1 MKSAIYLGKENIE
14 IQNRPMPELGNY
26 DVLIKNTKQS
36 LKSLLLEIK
45 SQNLKSVNVFI
56 HTLVLQLEIQNEQEQ
71 LVDFLNI
78 KIPNAKKNYSLYN
91 IDDSIS
97 DKVACLIE
105 PFTVGCRAA
114 RRAQPKQGENFVV
127 FGCGTIGLAMQII
140 H

>member
-14 IQNRPMPELGNY
+14 IQNRPMPELDDY
-26 DVLIKNTKQS
+26 DVLIKNIKQS

-78 KIPNAKKNYSLYN
+78 
-91 IDDSIS
+91 
-97 DKVACLIE
+97 
-105 PFTVGCRAA
+105 
-114 RRAQPKQGENFVV
+114 
-127 FGCGTIGLAMQII
+127 
-140 H
+140 

>member
-14 IQNRPMPELGNY
+14 IQNRPMPELDEY

-78 KIPNAKKNYSLYN
+78 
-91 IDDSIS
+91 
-97 DKVACLIE
+97 
-105 PFTVGCRAA
+105 
-114 RRAQPKQGENFVV
+114 
-127 FGCGTIGLAMQII
+127 
-140 H
+140 

>member
-14 IQNRPMPELGNY
+14 IQNSPMPELDDY

-78 KIPNAKKNYSLYN
+78 
-91 IDDSIS
+91 
-97 DKVACLIE
+97 
-105 PFTVGCRAA
+105 
-114 RRAQPKQGENFVV
+114 
-127 FGCGTIGLAMQII
+127 
-140 H
+140 

>member
-14 IQNRPMPELGNY
+14 IQNRPMPEFDDY

-78 KIPNAKKNYSLYN
+78 
-91 IDDSIS
+91 
-97 DKVACLIE
+97 
-105 PFTVGCRAA
+105 
-114 RRAQPKQGENFVV
+114 
-127 FGCGTIGLAMQII
+127 
-140 H
+140 

>member
-14 IQNRPMPELGNY
+14 IKNRPMPELDDY

-45 SQNLKSVNVFI
+45 LQNLKSVNVFI

-78 KIPNAKKNYSLYN
+78 
-91 IDDSIS
+91 
-97 DKVACLIE
+97 
-105 PFTVGCRAA
+105 
-114 RRAQPKQGENFVV
+114 
-127 FGCGTIGLAMQII
+127 
-140 H
+140 

>member
-1 MKSAIYLGKENIE
+1 MKAGIYLGKENIE
-14 IQNRPMPELGNY
+14 IQNRPMPELDDY

-78 KIPNAKKNYSLYN
+78 
-91 IDDSIS
+91 
-97 DKVACLIE
+97 
-105 PFTVGCRAA
+105 
-114 RRAQPKQGENFVV
+114 
-127 FGCGTIGLAMQII
+127 
-140 H
+140 

>member
-14 IQNRPMPELGNY
+14 IQNRPMPVLDDY

-45 SQNLKSVNVFI
+45 SQNLKSVNVFT

-78 KIPNAKKNYSLYN
+78 
-91 IDDSIS
+91 
-97 DKVACLIE
+97 
-105 PFTVGCRAA
+105 
-114 RRAQPKQGENFVV
+114 
-127 FGCGTIGLAMQII
+127 
-140 H
+140 

>member
-14 IQNRPMPELGNY
+14 IQNRPMPELDDY

-71 LVDFLNI
+71 VVDFLNI
-78 KIPNAKKNYSLYN
+78 
-91 IDDSIS
+91 
-97 DKVACLIE
+97 
-105 PFTVGCRAA
+105 
-114 RRAQPKQGENFVV
+114 
-127 FGCGTIGLAMQII
+127 
-140 H
+140 

>member
-14 IQNRPMPELGNY
+14 IQNRPMPVLDDY

-56 HTLVLQLEIQNEQEQ
+56 HTLVLQLEIQNEQGQ

-78 KIPNAKKNYSLYN
+78 
-91 IDDSIS
+91 
-97 DKVACLIE
+97 
-105 PFTVGCRAA
+105 
-114 RRAQPKQGENFVV
+114 
-127 FGCGTIGLAMQII
+127 
-140 H
+140 

>member
-14 IQNRPMPELGNY
+14 IQNRPMPELDDY
-26 DVLIKNTKQS
+26 DVLIKNTKHS

-78 KIPNAKKNYSLYN
+78 
-91 IDDSIS
+91 
-97 DKVACLIE
+97 
-105 PFTVGCRAA
+105 
-114 RRAQPKQGENFVV
+114 
-127 FGCGTIGLAMQII
+127 
-140 H
+140 

>member
-14 IQNRPMPELGNY
+14 IQNRPMPELDDY

-45 SQNLKSVNVFI
+45 SQKLKTVNVFT

-78 KIPNAKKNYSLYN
+78 
-91 IDDSIS
+91 
-97 DKVACLIE
+97 
-105 PFTVGCRAA
+105 
-114 RRAQPKQGENFVV
+114 
-127 FGCGTIGLAMQII
+127 
-140 H
+140 

>member
-14 IQNRPMPELGNY
+14 IQNRPMPELDDY

-78 KIPNAKKNYSLYN
+78 
-91 IDDSIS
+91 
-97 DKVACLIE
+97 
-105 PFTVGCRAA
+105 
-114 RRAQPKQGENFVV
+114 
-127 FGCGTIGLAMQII
+127 
-140 H
+140 

>member
-14 IQNRPMPELGNY
+14 IQNRPMPELDDY

-56 HTLVLQLEIQNEQEQ
+56 HTLVLQLEIQNEQGQ

-78 KIPNAKKNYSLYN
+78 
-91 IDDSIS
+91 
-97 DKVACLIE
+97 
-105 PFTVGCRAA
+105 
-114 RRAQPKQGENFVV
+114 
-127 FGCGTIGLAMQII
+127 
-140 H
+140 

>member
-14 IQNRPMPELGNY
+14 IQNRPMPVLDDY

-78 KIPNAKKNYSLYN
+78 
-91 IDDSIS
+91 
-97 DKVACLIE
+97 
-105 PFTVGCRAA
+105 
-114 RRAQPKQGENFVV
+114 
-127 FGCGTIGLAMQII
+127 
-140 H
+140 

>member
-14 IQNRPMPELGNY
+14 IQNRPMPELDDY

-36 LKSLLLEIK
+36 LKSLLLDIK

-78 KIPNAKKNYSLYN
+78 
-91 IDDSIS
+91 
-97 DKVACLIE
+97 
-105 PFTVGCRAA
+105 
-114 RRAQPKQGENFVV
+114 
-127 FGCGTIGLAMQII
+127 
-140 H
+140 

>member
-14 IQNRPMPELGNY
+14 IQNRPMPELDDY

-45 SQNLKSVNVFI
+45 LQNLKSVNVFT

-78 KIPNAKKNYSLYN
+78 
-91 IDDSIS
+91 
-97 DKVACLIE
+97 
-105 PFTVGCRAA
+105 
-114 RRAQPKQGENFVV
+114 
-127 FGCGTIGLAMQII
+127 
-140 H
+140 

>member
-14 IQNRPMPELGNY
+14 IQNRPMPELDDY

-71 LVDFLNI
+71 LVYFLNI
-78 KIPNAKKNYSLYN
+78 
-91 IDDSIS
+91 
-97 DKVACLIE
+97 
-105 PFTVGCRAA
+105 
-114 RRAQPKQGENFVV
+114 
-127 FGCGTIGLAMQII
+127 
-140 H
+140 

>member
-14 IQNRPMPELGNY
+14 IQNRQMPELDDY

-78 KIPNAKKNYSLYN
+78 
-91 IDDSIS
+91 
-97 DKVACLIE
+97 
-105 PFTVGCRAA
+105 
-114 RRAQPKQGENFVV
+114 
-127 FGCGTIGLAMQII
+127 
-140 H
+140 

>member
-14 IQNRPMPELGNY
+14 IQNRPMPELDDY

-45 SQNLKSVNVFI
+45 LQNLKSVNVFI

-78 KIPNAKKNYSLYN
+78 
-91 IDDSIS
+91 
-97 DKVACLIE
+97 
-105 PFTVGCRAA
+105 
-114 RRAQPKQGENFVV
+114 
-127 FGCGTIGLAMQII
+127 
-140 H
+140 

>member
-56 HTLVLQLEIQNEQEQ
+56 HTLVLQLEIQNEQGQ

-78 KIPNAKKNYSLYN
+78 
-91 IDDSIS
+91 
-97 DKVACLIE
+97 
-105 PFTVGCRAA
+105 
-114 RRAQPKQGENFVV
+114 
-127 FGCGTIGLAMQII
+127 
-140 H
+140 

>member
-14 IQNRPMPELGNY
+14 IQNRPMPELDDY

-36 LKSLLLEIK
+36 LNSLLLEIK

-78 KIPNAKKNYSLYN
+78 
-91 IDDSIS
+91 
-97 DKVACLIE
+97 
-105 PFTVGCRAA
+105 
-114 RRAQPKQGENFVV
+114 
-127 FGCGTIGLAMQII
+127 
-140 H
+140 

>member
-14 IQNRPMPELGNY
+14 IQNRPMPVLDDY

-45 SQNLKSVNVFI
+45 LQNLKSVNVFI

-78 KIPNAKKNYSLYN
+78 
-91 IDDSIS
+91 
-97 DKVACLIE
+97 
-105 PFTVGCRAA
+105 
-114 RRAQPKQGENFVV
+114 
-127 FGCGTIGLAMQII
+127 
-140 H
+140 